1 MKQRKKLDLI
11 VAVICLLA
19 AAFMFWETLLTGF
32 TARTLLALVAVAAS
46 IVLLRRWYLG
56 EVS

>member
-19 AAFMFWETLLTGF
+19 AALMFWETLLAGF